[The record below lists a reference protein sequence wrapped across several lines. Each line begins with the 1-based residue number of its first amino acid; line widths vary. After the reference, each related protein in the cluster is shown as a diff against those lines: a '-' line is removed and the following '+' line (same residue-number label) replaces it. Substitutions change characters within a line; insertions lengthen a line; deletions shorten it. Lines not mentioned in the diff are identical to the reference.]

1 MKCEDRMKTSTSLLL
16 ALMLVC
22 GVASGA
28 KAQDSESELVAS
40 GHDFELK
47 VCAACH
53 VVAKDQKSPPILKP
67 PAPSFAAILKRGDV
81 SEASLR
87 KLLSTPH
94 GNLGRS
100 AKMPNPQL
108 ADFQIDKIVA
118 YLLHLKASP
127 ESNKF

>member
-1 MKCEDRMKTSTSLLL
+1 MNEDRMKTASLLL
-16 ALMLVC
+16 AIMLAC
-22 GVASGA
+22 GAA
-28 KAQDSESELVAS
+28 PLARAQDGQSDLAAS
-40 GHDFELK
+40 GHDFALK

-53 VVAKDQKSPPILKP
+53 VVATDQISPPILKP
-67 PAPSFAAILKRGDV
+67 PAPSFAAIVKHGDV

-108 ADFQIDKIVA
+108 ADFQIDKVVA
-118 YLLHLKASP
+118 YLLSLKSGKGSA
-127 ESNKF
+127 K

>member
-1 MKCEDRMKTSTSLLL
+1 MSEDRMKTASLLL
-16 ALMLVC
+16 ALMLA
-22 GVASGA
+22 GGMASLA
-28 KAQDSESELVAS
+28 RAQEGQGDLAAA
-40 GHDFELK
+40 GHDFALK

-53 VVAKDQKSPPILKP
+53 VVAADQISPPILKP
-67 PAPSFAAILKRGDV
+67 PAPSFLALVRHGDV

-108 ADFQIDKIVA
+108 ADFQIDKVVA
-118 YLLHLKASP
+118 YLLSLKSGKG
-127 ESNKF
+127 SGK

>member
-1 MKCEDRMKTSTSLLL
+1 MSEDRMKTASLLL
-16 ALMLVC
+16 ALMLAC
-22 GVASGA
+22 GAAPLARAEEG
-28 KAQDSESELVAS
+28 QGELVAA
-40 GHDFELK
+40 GHDFALK

-53 VVAKDQKSPPILKP
+53 VVATDQITPPILKP
-67 PAPSFAAILKRGDV
+67 PAPSFVAIVKHGDV

-108 ADFQIDKIVA
+108 ADFQIDKVVA
-118 YLLHLKASP
+118 YLLSLKSGKGSA
-127 ESNKF
+127 K

>member
-1 MKCEDRMKTSTSLLL
+1 MSEDRMKKTASLLL
-16 ALMLVC
+16 ALTLAC
-22 GVASGA
+22 GAASPA
-28 KAQDSESELVAS
+28 RAQEGESELVAS
-40 GHDFELK
+40 GHDFALK

-53 VVAKDQKSPPILKP
+53 VVAKDQASPILKP
-67 PAPSFAAILKRGDV
+67 PAPSFLAIVRHGGV

-108 ADFQIDKIVA
+108 ADFQIDKVVA
-118 YLLHLKASP
+118 YLLSLKSGK
-127 ESNKF
+127 SSGK

>member
-1 MKCEDRMKTSTSLLL
+1 MKTASLLL
-16 ALMLVC
+16 ALMLAC
-22 GVASGA
+22 GAASPA
-28 KAQDSESELVAS
+28 LAQEGQGDLVAA
-40 GHDFELK
+40 GHDFALK

-53 VVAKDQKSPPILKP
+53 VVATDQISPPILKP
-67 PAPSFAAILKRGDV
+67 PAPSFLALVKHGDL

-108 ADFQIDKIVA
+108 ADFQIDKVVA
-118 YLLHLKASP
+118 YILSLKSGKGSA
-127 ESNKF
+127 K